1 MTSQSWLES
10 SLHRSSKLGREVL
23 ERARKRSVRWS
34 NTSPYDSRTSA
45 QSTDTGEIHLGLPED
60 EQIMDH
66 PGHLHKSLDNAFD
79 RIVEFMDH
87 TSYECKNFY
96 KSVPEPSDHERQHV
110 CHFHSGRPAVPGPS
124 TLPPSSTLP
133 PISTLPSSTAS
144 RTRGS
149 APVPIKDSVKSQCG
163 PEDFHIVLSPGS
175 YAITAGIQGNAPQTQ
190 VVRVSP
196 GESMSL
202 TFNL

>member
-23 ERARKRSVRWS
+23 ERARKRSVRWT

-45 QSTDTGEIHLGLPED
+45 ESTATGEIHLPED

-66 PGHLHKSLDNAFD
+66 PDNLHKSLDNAFD

-96 KSVPEPSDHERQHV
+96 KLVPEPSDHERQHV
-110 CHFHSGRPAVPGPS
+110 CHFHSGRPALPGPS
-124 TLPPSSTLP
+124 TLPPATSS
-133 PISTLPSSTAS
+133 
-144 RTRGS
+144 RKRV
-149 APVPIKDSVKSQCG
+149 PVPVKDSVKSQCG
-163 PEDFHIVLSPGS
+163 AEDFHIVLSPGS
-175 YAITAGIQGNAPQTQ
+175 YAITAGIQGNTPQTQ